1 ANPVLVDT
9 QSSEFKITAEQLS
22 GHITEQ
28 TRLLMLCS
36 PSNPTGAVYSRDE
49 LSALAEVLRRHPDVM
64 VISDDL
70 YEHIV
75 FDDQL
80 FWTLAQVA
88 PDLGDRILTVN
99 GLSKAFAMTGW
110 RIGFAGGPSWWI
122 NGIKTVFGQVSG
134 GPCSISQAAGIAALD
149 GPQEFLKKNYAMYQG
164 RRDIALTLLRD
175 IDGFEVSKP
184 DGAFYIM
191 PHCGGLL
198 GRQTP
203 SGVQID
209 SSTDLANYFLKHGVV
224 VVPGPG
230 FACDPFFRIS
240 IATSDTVLR
249 EGLRRI
255 RAAVTALI

>member
-1 ANPVLVDT
+1 
-9 QSSEFKITAEQLS
+9 
-22 GHITEQ
+22 
-28 TRLLMLCS
+28 
-36 PSNPTGAVYSRDE
+36 
-49 LSALAEVLRRHPDVM
+49 
-64 VISDDL
+64 
-70 YEHIV
+70 
-75 FDDQL
+75 
-80 FWTLAQVA
+80 
-88 PDLGDRILTVN
+88 
-99 GLSKAFAMTGW
+99 
-110 RIGFAGGPSWWI
+110 
-122 NGIKTVFGQVSG
+122 
-134 GPCSISQAAGIAALD
+134 
-149 GPQEFLKKNYAMYQG
+149 MYQG

-198 GRQTP
+198 GRQIP